1 MGSLSSK
8 NKNVK
13 YLLCVTDVF
22 TKNAWV
28 KPLKDKK
35 DKTVINAFIEIVN
48 ESNCKP
54 NK

>member
-1 MGSLSSK
+1 MTSLSSK
-8 NKNVK
+8 NRNVK

-22 TKNAWV
+22 TKQAWI

-35 DKTVINAFIEIVN
+35 AKAVLNGFIEEVN
-48 ESNCKP
+48 ESKCKA